1 MRSVA
6 VAADA
11 EKRLRKIRSWL
22 GSTAFREVA
31 GGREIL
37 IVAPARGAADELLR
51 RACPAGG
58 GLFGAHRLT
67 LRQLAADL
75 ATRSLAERGLA
86 PVSVL
91 GTEALAARAISIR
104 AGAGELDYFAPVADA
119 PGFARALASTL
130 RELRA
135 GAVDAASLAATGPPG
150 ADLARLLETFTAEL
164 DRWSL
169 VDGAGLLELAR
180 RQAERGEHRLVGLPL
195 VLLDLSPTAREEQL
209 LLASLI
215 AAAPAALAVAQSGD
229 APGIAALEEVFVAAG
244 RPDPGRPDPTGP
256 DPAEDL
262 DLAEVAGGA
271 PSGSLERLR
280 RRIFL
285 PHLEDGITGG
295 GGTEREEAS
304 VEFLS
309 APGEGR
315 ECVEIARRIRLLAA
329 AGGER
334 VAFDGIAVLLR
345 DPEGYLPLVEE
356 ALRRAGVPAY
366 FTRGATRPHPA
377 GRALLSLLA
386 CAAERL
392 SATRFAEY
400 LSLGQVP
407 LPDASGAPPVV
418 EVPWVAPEGDQLVF
432 KTLMPAEPET
442 AAAGAEGAGD
452 GAGAGESDRGPAAAG
467 TLRVPRQWQRLLVD
481 AAVLGGRERWRRR
494 LSGLAAEIRL
504 QLEGLDSDDH
514 PHRRRLERRLEH
526 LGHLE
531 RFALPVIELLDE
543 LPQAAVWGEWLDR
556 LSALASRVLRQS
568 EKVLSVLAE
577 LRPMD
582 RVGPVTLD
590 EVRRVLEERLTV
602 LRSEP
607 PERPYGRVFVATVA
621 EARGR
626 SFEVVF
632 LPGLAE
638 GIFPRRASEDPLL
651 LDDERRKLTK
661 ASPLPT
667 QKERVEEERLLL
679 RLAAGAARSRLV
691 VSYPNLDALQ
701 GRSRVPSFYA
711 LDLLRAAEGRLPDLG
726 ELEGRAAA
734 ASRSLLGWPAPRSP
748 DAAIDAAEYDLS
760 VLEPLLRGAAADA
773 AARGRYL
780 LESNER
786 LARSLRTR
794 WRRWRPSFS
803 PADGVV
809 DPGEGALAALAEHR
823 LDRRSYSPTALQRYA
838 ACPYR
843 FLLAAVHR
851 LRPRE
856 EAAWLER
863 LDPLTRGSL
872 FHRVQF
878 ELFRDLEERELLPFN
893 ADDLAALLER
903 ADRVL
908 DRVAERYREELAPA
922 IPRVWA
928 SEIEGLRTD
937 LRGWINTVV
946 EAAEPWRPAWFEF
959 AFGLDRDGAG
969 AAEAPPAAEA
979 VQFSLALDGA
989 PPPEARPEAGSAA
1002 SPEALVLD
1010 GKRLRGAIDL
1020 VEVHEERGTLRITD
1034 HKTGAPPRGR
1044 RLVVGGGETLQPLL
1058 YALAA
1063 ESLLGRPAEAGR
1075 LFFCT
1080 RRGRYEAVEVA
1091 LDDKGR
1097 EAASLALQVVDRALR
1112 DGFLPA
1118 APRAGACRFC
1128 DYHAVCGPF
1137 EELRIRRKHPQR
1149 LTLLAQLR
1157 NLP

>member
-1 MRSVA
+1 MRSVVIA
-6 VAADA
+6 AAAD
-11 EKRLRKIRSWL
+11 ERLRKIRSWL
-22 GSTAFREVA
+22 ADPARVSR
-31 GGREIL
+31 GRELL
-37 IVAPARGAADELLR
+37 IVAPTRGAADDLLR
-51 RACPAGG
+51 RSSSPGSG
-58 GLFGAHRLT
+58 VFGAHRLT

-75 ATRSLAERGLA
+75 ATRSLAARGLA

-91 GTEALAARAISIR
+91 GTEALAARAVSLR
-104 AGAGELDYFAPVADA
+104 AAAGELEYFAPVADA
-119 PGFARALASTL
+119 PGFARALAATL

-135 GAVDAASLAATGPPG
+135 GGVDPASLAATGAAG
-150 ADLARLLETFTAEL
+150 ADLARLLGTFTAEL

-169 VDGAGLLELAR
+169 VDAARLLTLAR
-180 RQAERGEHRLVGLPL
+180 REVEGGGHRLVGLPL
-195 VLLDLSPTAREEQL
+195 VVLDLSPTGRQEQL
-209 LLASLI
+209 LLARLA

-229 APGIAALEEVFVAAG
+229 GLGIAALEEVFGVS
-244 RPDPGRPDPTGP
+244 
-256 DPAEDL
+256 AEDL
-262 DLAEVAGGA
+262 DGERGNQ
-271 PSGSLERLR
+271 PSRRLERLR
-280 RRIFL
+280 RQVFL
-285 PHLEDGITGG
+285 PHLESDETGEPDGDDP
-295 GGTEREEAS
+295 S
-304 VEFLS
+304 VEFFS
-309 APGEGR
+309 APGTGR
-315 ECVEIARRIRLLAA
+315 ECVEVARRIRLLD
-329 AGGER
+329 R
-334 VAFDGIAVLLR
+334 VPFDRVAVLLR
-345 DPEGYLPLVEE
+345 DPDGYLPLVEE
-356 ALRRAGVPAY
+356 ALRRAGIPAY

-377 GRALLSLLA
+377 GRALLALLA

-392 SATRFAEY
+392 AASRFAEY

-407 LPDASGAPPVV
+407 LPDETGAPPLV

-432 KTLMPAEPET
+432 KTLQPEPET
-442 AAAGAEGAGD
+442 AEAVTDAGPEGDPG
-452 GAGAGESDRGPAAAG
+452 G
-467 TLRVPRQWQRLLVD
+467 TLRVPRRWERLLVD

-494 LSGLAAEIRL
+494 LAGLAAEIRL
-504 QLEGLDSDDH
+504 QRKSLDDDH
-514 PHRRRLERRLEH
+514 PRQPDLERRLEE
-526 LGHLE
+526 LRHLE
-531 RFALPVIELLDE
+531 RFALPLISLLAE
-543 LPQAAVWGEWLDR
+543 LPRAATWGEWLDR
-556 LSALASRVLRQS
+556 LSALASRALRAP
-568 EKVLSVLAE
+568 ETVLSVLAE
-577 LRPMD
+577 LRPMGE
-582 RVGPVTLD
+582 VGPVTLD

-607 PERPYGRVFVATVA
+607 PARRYGRVFIATVA
-621 EARGR
+621 EARGH

-638 GIFPRRASEDPLL
+638 GIFPRRAAEDPLL
-651 LDDERRKLTK
+651 LDDPRRQL
-661 ASPLPT
+661 AAALPT
-667 QKERVEEERLLL
+667 QKERIDEERLLL
-679 RLAAGAARSRLV
+679 RIAAGAAGSRLV

-711 LDLLRAAEGRLPDLG
+711 LDLLRAAEGQLPDLR

-748 DAAIDAAEYDLS
+748 EAAIDDAEYDLS
-760 VLEPLLRGAAADA
+760 ILEPLMRGAADRV

-780 LESNER
+780 LESNPR
-786 LARSLRTR
+786 LDRSLRAR

-809 DPGEGALAALAEHR
+809 DPGQSALAALAGHR

-856 EAAWLER
+856 EATWLEQ

-872 FHRVQF
+872 FHEVQY
-878 ELFRDLEERELLPFN
+878 ELFRDLEKRELLPFRE
-893 ADDLAALLER
+893 DDRLALLER

-908 DRVAERYREELAPA
+908 DRVAERYCEELAPA
-922 IPRVWA
+922 IPRVWT
-928 SEIEGLRTD
+928 SEIEALRTD
-937 LRGWINTVV
+937 LRGWINTVA
-946 EAAEPWRPAWFEF
+946 EAGEAWRPALFEHS
-959 AFGLDRDGAG
+959 FGLDRNPGVAP
-969 AAEAPPAAEA
+969 EAPTAEGA
-979 VQFSLALDGA
+979 VQFSLGFEPEGPPAAGARALQISPPAPQGA
-989 PPPEARPEAGSAA
+989 LPAA
-1002 SPEALVLD
+1002 SPEAVVLD

-1020 VEVHEERGTLRITD
+1020 VEFHDGRGTLRVTD
-1034 HKTGAPPRGR
+1034 HKTGLGPRPR

-1080 RRGRYEAVEVA
+1080 RRGRYQVEEVT
-1091 LDDKGR
+1091 LDEKSR
-1097 EAASLALQVVDRALR
+1097 EAASLVLKVVDRALD

-1118 APRAGACRFC
+1118 APRPGACRFC

-1149 LTLLAQLR
+1149 LTLLSQLR